1 MNIKNHKKKGEKE
14 ARVNNAFRIKVNTKT
29 GGYGFTDTLLELL
42 ADVEK
47 EYDSNEV
54 KKVFKWAKASKDGDE
69 YVSEDGR
76 MHIFNIEQTPS
87 KLKFTGKY
95 VFH

>member
-14 ARVNNAFRIKVNTKT
+14 ARMNNAFRIEVNTKT

-54 KKVFKWAKASKDGDE
+54 KKCLNGQKHQKMV
-69 YVSEDGR
+69 
-76 MHIFNIEQTPS
+76 MNM
-87 KLKFTGKY
+87 
-95 VFH
+95 